1 MAPMDSPFPDTA
13 TSRELTDRLAHV
25 RWIAGGTA
33 AGKTTLAR
41 LLADRHGV
49 HVYNGD
55 RAEHSWLARCTPQRH
70 PHLSAMRGVPPGGM
84 WEGRT
89 PRQVFQA
96 MAGLH
101 GETIGFVTEDLL
113 AMPADHIILVDY
125 FGILPGHLAPLLHRS
140 DQAVFLL
147 PTPGFRQNALRARYA
162 DPARAQANWGSN
174 DPATM
179 LTMRL
184 ARDAL
189 WDEEVRHQADGHAP
203 GIITV
208 DGSAPAT
215 DLAGQLATRF
225 GLGRSA

>member
-1 MAPMDSPFPDTA
+1 MASPIPDTG

-33 AGKTTLAR
+33 AGKSTLAR
-41 LLADRHGV
+41 VLADRHGAD
-49 HVYNGD
+49 VYNGD

-84 WEGRT
+84 WESRT
-89 PRQVFQA
+89 PQQVFQA
-96 MAGLH
+96 MASLH
-101 GETIGFVTEDLL
+101 GETIGFVIEDLL
-113 AMPADHIILVDY
+113 TMPADHIILVDY
-125 FGILPGHLAPLLHRS
+125 FGILPAHLAPLLHHQP

-147 PTPGFRQNALRARYA
+147 PTPEFRQNALRARYA
-162 DPARAQANWGSN
+162 DPARARANWGSN
-174 DPATM
+174 DPETM
-179 LTMRL
+179 LAMRL

-189 WDEEVRHQADGHAP
+189 WDEEVRSQADGHALD
-203 GIITV
+203 IITV
-208 DGSAPAT
+208 NGSTPAT